1 MFRRSKGG
9 EGGNP
14 ADGEAGADDIQAP
27 PIKPFSKKGAH
38 APNKPSFAAALRP
51 SVTRPSLDIPGAT
64 RRTGRGRAGQS
75 ESNKLTVG
83 RDIHLKGEI
92 TSCHKLVVEG
102 KVEAALAD
110 AHVIEV
116 APSGYFKGDAQ
127 VDEADISGRYEGT
140 LIARDKLVIR
150 TSGRVSGSIRYG
162 RIVIESGGEI
172 SGDMQALG
180 PEPEAT
186 TAPATARRNEDA
198 DEKAPYTS
206 ST

>member
-1 MFRRSKGG
+1 MFRRTKDG

-14 ADGEAGADDIQAP
+14 AGGEAGAEDILAP
-27 PIKPFSKKGAH
+27 PIKPFSKKGSH
-38 APNKPSFAAALRP
+38 APNKPSSTAALRS
-51 SVTRPSLDIPGAT
+51 SVTRPSLDIPGPT
-64 RRTGRGRAGQS
+64 RRTDRSRAGQS

-83 RDIHLKGEI
+83 RDIHLTGEI

-127 VDEADISGRYEGT
+127 VNEADISGRYEGT

-150 TSGRVSGSIRYG
+150 ASGRVSGSIRYG

-180 PEPEAT
+180 PEREVT
-186 TAPATARRNEDA
+186 TDPPATKREEDA
-198 DEKAPYTS
+198 DKAVPYAS

>member
-1 MFRRSKGG
+1 MFRRTKDG

-14 ADGEAGADDIQAP
+14 AGGEAGAEDIPAP
-27 PIKPFSKKGAH
+27 PIKPFSKKGSH
-38 APNKPSFAAALRP
+38 APSKPSSTAALRS
-51 SVTRPSLDIPGAT
+51 SVIPGPT
-64 RRTGRGRAGQS
+64 RRTDRSHAGQN

-102 KVEAALAD
+102 KVEAAIAD

-127 VDEADISGRYEGT
+127 VNEADIGGRYEGT

-150 TSGRVSGSIRYG
+150 ASGRVSGSIRYG

-180 PEPEAT
+180 PEREVT
-186 TAPATARRNEDA
+186 TDPPATKREEDA
-198 DEKAPYTS
+198 DKAVPYAS

>member
-110 AHVIEV
+110 PGAVVLNSLTAEQH
-116 APSGYFKGDAQ
+116 AGGGQ
-127 VDEADISGRYEGT
+127 
-140 LIARDKLVIR
+140 
-150 TSGRVSGSIRYG
+150 RYG
-162 RIVIESGGEI
+162 RPGRIAGSVVVPSR
-172 SGDMQALG
+172 DLVD
-180 PEPEAT
+180 
-186 TAPATARRNEDA
+186 PATGAMLPMSAVRQKFA
-198 DEKAPYTS
+198 DVGALEAERVVTYCGGGIDRG
-206 ST
+206 